1 MPFVC
6 FFSRHKNTQTLNFT
20 RPEGRAALK
29 TFVEFCVLVLSW
41 QVLARFFIMTSC
53 CFGVYLLKP
62 KTEKMKKKG
71 KIWWLAILA
80 FAVFAASRCQPG
92 PESAALVIDC
102 PENLPVPSGW
112 SPDNCEYPRPMP
124 PELAW
129 FTPLQP
135 FFDFIMQ
142 DDAFASVSEDTLKLL
157 DSALVLL
164 EPYTGEAY
172 NFTKAHLFFLKGDL
186 ENDFPEKAIVELHKA
201 EKWLEQSS
209 TLLKDSCYWHYQS
222 SLHNRIGLVY
232 TELSDL
238 DNAVANFRKAI
249 RLAHLTGIPKELA
262 SNYTSMGNAFQ
273 NAGEFSQAIEWHEKA
288 LCTMKNLR
296 EYSAVDTA
304 DLAWTHNNI
313 GVALGYK
320 ADSLETVGARH
331 AAERYREQA
340 FAHLRRCL
348 AIGGGKTGN
357 LSLIQAHAFAQI
369 NIAFQYTKLQSPS
382 APDSIRHYVE
392 SCLDLCRKSLG
403 GVPENL
409 QAVANRHLAYVYMLE
424 GECGKAVELT
434 DTAIEMQQWRD
445 EETGRILI
453 RNKDHYSNF
462 LFSKGAILK
471 KCAER
476 YPGELSYLRQ
486 SLHAYSDAIAFS
498 EQTRRELATDV
509 SLEGFLRPRI
519 YQFAPAFEVAIKL
532 YEATGNSGYLDSAFQ
547 IAERSRGFT
556 LRQGIIRQVLKW
568 QNDEQSGNLL
578 RTELSF
584 RKKILALEK
593 EAAND
598 PGNLDILST
607 LQAEK
612 EKFARFVK
620 EIKNSTDRKKR
631 KFYANRFDDSVPSIQ
646 TVQDLFLDDSTAV
659 VEYMIGFERL
669 WSLALTKDSVL
680 VASTAID
687 SSFYGLIEE
696 YVNSLAMDKGAYSG
710 NAWKIYQA
718 VFQQV
723 DAQLAGLGIKNILII
738 PDKQLQGVLFE
749 AMLDAPDAT
758 PGAFGEYGYLI
769 KRYNVGYHYSMA
781 GLLNHRKL
789 LQSRP
794 PAPKPYA
801 GFASGLPD
809 TALGYASCGRTRLSE
824 LEKITEQ
831 TWKGYF
837 PESGDFSPG
846 AQASEFKS
854 QAGQYSILQLALH
867 GCSSPGG
874 NSEFFLEFHPNPNG
888 EENHLELPE
897 IYSLDLF
904 SQLAVLSNCHT
915 ARGRHVSGEGIMSI
929 SRAFAYAG
937 CPNII
942 GTLSA
947 VPDQSTAQ
955 ILEFFYEYLLEK
967 GDPAFVALAK
977 AKRKYQAQNKRHP
990 WYWNNLIHLGD
1001 ILPIGLTTTNT
1012 PG

>member
-1 MPFVC
+1 
-6 FFSRHKNTQTLNFT
+6 
-20 RPEGRAALK
+20 
-29 TFVEFCVLVLSW
+29 
-41 QVLARFFIMTSC
+41 
-53 CFGVYLLKP
+53 
-62 KTEKMKKKG
+62 MKKKRI
-71 KIWWLAILA
+71 IWWLAILA
-80 FAVFAASRCQPG
+80 LAAFAVSRCQPG
-92 PESAALVIDC
+92 PESEALLVDC
-102 PENLPVPSGW
+102 PEGLPVPSGW
-112 SPDNCEYPRPMP
+112 NPENCEYPRPLP
-124 PELAW
+124 PGLAW
-129 FTPLQP
+129 FGPLQP
-135 FFDFIMQ
+135 FFDSIMQ
-142 DDAFASVSEDTLKLL
+142 NDAYASVSEDTLILL

-164 EPYTGEAY
+164 EPYAGGAY

-186 ENDFPEKAIVELHKA
+186 ENDFPEKAIAELHKA

-209 TLLKDSCYWHYQS
+209 ALLKDSCYRHYQS

-238 DNAVANFRKAI
+238 DNAVANFKKAI
-249 RLAHLTGIPKELA
+249 QLAHLTGIPKELA
-262 SNYTSMGNAFQ
+262 SNYTNMGNAFQ

-288 LCTMKNLR
+288 LCTMKTLR

-331 AAERYREQA
+331 TAENYREQA

-348 AIGGGKTGN
+348 AIRGGKTGN
-357 LSLIQAHAFAQI
+357 PSLISAHAFARI
-369 NIAFQYTKLQSPS
+369 NIAFQFTKLQSPS
-382 APDSIRHYVE
+382 APDSIRHYTE
-392 SCLDLCRKSLG
+392 SCLELCRKYLG
-403 GVPENL
+403 GVPGNL
-409 QAVANRHLAYVYMLE
+409 QAVANRHLAYAYMLE
-424 GECGKAVELT
+424 GECGKAVELI
-434 DTAIEMQQWRD
+434 DTAIEMQKWRE
-445 EETGRILI
+445 EETGRLLI
-453 RNKDHYSNF
+453 KNKDHYSNF
-462 LFSKGAILK
+462 LFSKGAILT
-471 KCAER
+471 KCAEQD
-476 YPGELSYLRQ
+476 PGELSYLQQ
-486 SLHAYSDAIAFS
+486 SLRAYLDAITFS
-498 EQTRRELATDV
+498 EKTRRELATDV

-519 YQFAPAFEVAIKL
+519 YQFSPAFEVAVKL
-532 YEATGNSGYLDSAFQ
+532 HEATGSSGYLDSAFQ
-547 IAERSRGFT
+547 VAERSRGFT

-568 QNDEQSGNLL
+568 QNDEQSVNLL

-593 EAAND
+593 EAANN
-598 PGNLDILST
+598 PGNLDILSA

-612 EKFARFVK
+612 EKFARFVN

-631 KFYANRFDDSVPSIQ
+631 KFYANRFDDSVPSIK

-669 WSLALTKDSVL
+669 WSLAITKDSAL

-687 SSFYGLIEE
+687 SSFYGLIED
-696 YVNSLAMDKGAYSG
+696 YVNGLAMDKGDHSG

-723 DAQLAGLGIKNILII
+723 DAQLTSLGIKNILII
-738 PDKQLQGVLFE
+738 PDKQLQEVLFE

-758 PGAFGEYGYLI
+758 PGAFGNYGYLI
-769 KRYNVGYHYSMA
+769 KRYNIGYHYSMA
-781 GLLNHRKL
+781 GLLSNRRL
-789 LQSRP
+789 AQSRP
-794 PAPKPYA
+794 PARKPFA
-801 GFASGLPD
+801 GFTSGLPD
-809 TALGYASCGRTRLSE
+809 PTLGAVSCGRTRLSE
-824 LEKITEQ
+824 LEKVTEQ
-831 TWKGYF
+831 TRISYF
-837 PESGDFSPG
+837 PESGDFFAG
-846 AQASEFKS
+846 AQDSAFTT

-874 NSEFFLEFHPNPNG
+874 NSEFFLEFRPKPGN

-942 GTLSA
+942 GTLSS

-955 ILEFFYEYLLEK
+955 ILEFFYEYLLEE

-977 AKRKYQAQNKRHP
+977 AKRRYQAQNNRHA

-1001 ILPIGLTTTNT
+1001 ILPIKLKATNT